1 MASLEL
7 IPKVPVLIAQTGV
20 FLANVFV
27 IKKLFVEPF
36 LSVKDRRDAATV
48 GSADHAVKILQEA
61 DRLASDITSKVE
73 TAYTQASAAREAQRN
88 QALAKKTDL
97 IKAAD
102 DEARRHIE
110 SIEKQ
115 IKQEVE
121 SERQKIPAIVNS
133 LTQEFYTKTIS

>member
-27 IKKLFVEPF
+27 VKKLFVDPY
-36 LSVKDRRDAATV
+36 LSVKDRRDALTV
-48 GSADHAVKILQEA
+48 GSTGNAVKILQEA
-61 DRLASDITSKVE
+61 DQLAKDISNKVE
-73 TAYTQASAAREAQRN
+73 AAYSEASAAREAQRN
-88 QALAKKTDL
+88 QALAKKTDI

-115 IKQEVE
+115 IKQEVQT
-121 SERQKIPAIVNS
+121 ERQKIPAIVNT
-133 LTQEFYTKTIS
+133 LTQEFYQKTIS

>member
-27 IKKLFVEPF
+27 VKKLFVEPF
-36 LSVKDRRDAATV
+36 LAVKDRRDAMTV
-48 GSADHAVKILQEA
+48 GSTDHAKKILQEA
-61 DRLASDITSKVE
+61 DQLANDITNKVE
-73 TAYTQASAAREAQRN
+73 TAYSQASAAREAQRN
-88 QALAKKTDL
+88 QALSRKTDL

-115 IKQEVE
+115 IRQEVE
-121 SERQKIPAIVNS
+121 GERQKIPAIVNS